1 MMSACCLALQAWPQM
16 EKFETYDNP
25 IVWADA
31 PDPDVIRVGDTFYM
45 VTTTMH
51 QFPGVPVMKSRDLV
65 NWQLAGYVFDRLTDS
80 PRYDLLGGTVYGRGQ
95 WATSLKHHNGRF
107 YVLFAPNEPGEMG
120 RSYLYSAADPAGPWT
135 LVSRLPHFHDCSL
148 LFDDDGRTFV
158 IYGTGRMC
166 QLTADLQG
174 VVEGSDRQLFTREA
188 DETGILEGSRM
199 VKHRGRYY
207 LLMISQVW
215 AEGRYRREV
224 CYRADRIEGPYQK
237 KVILQS
243 PVGGFPHAGQ
253 GTIVDTEEGD
263 WYGVIFQD
271 RGAVGRVLT
280 LMPCRWLDGWPML
293 GDEEGLIP
301 ERMRPVRS
309 YEPVQPVTV
318 ADGFLSGKLDMH
330 WQWNHNPVDEAW
342 SLSERPGWLRLKT
355 SRVVPNLYLAPNTLS
370 QRMQGPACSAVVKVD
385 VSHLRDGDRA
395 GFCAFNGHSGVLT
408 VMKTGR
414 HYRLTMSETVVNLSA
429 EEKKVESVDETV
441 RASVSLRQPIVWLR
455 IDGDFTLHRDVAT
468 CWYSLDGAEWQRIG
482 PDYQMRFDWQRL
494 FMGTRY
500 AIFCYATKRKG
511 GYMDVDSFDF
521 RCEKANP

>member
-1 MMSACCLALQAWPQM
+1 M
-16 EKFETYDNP
+16 
-25 IVWADA
+25 
-31 PDPDVIRVGDTFYM
+31 
-45 VTTTMH
+45 
-51 QFPGVPVMKSRDLV
+51 
-65 NWQLAGYVFDRLTDS
+65 
-80 PRYDLLGGTVYGRGQ
+80 
-95 WATSLKHHNGRF
+95 
-107 YVLFAPNEPGEMG
+107 
-120 RSYLYSAADPAGPWT
+120 
-135 LVSRLPHFHDCSL
+135 
-148 LFDDDGRTFV
+148 
-158 IYGTGRMC
+158 
-166 QLTADLQG
+166 
-174 VVEGSDRQLFTREA
+174 
-188 DETGILEGSRM
+188 
-199 VKHRGRYY
+199 
-207 LLMISQVW
+207 
-215 AEGRYRREV
+215 
-224 CYRADRIEGPYQK
+224 
-237 KVILQS
+237 
-243 PVGGFPHAGQ
+243 GGFPHAGQ

-293 GDEEGLIP
+293 GDEEGVIP